1 MDAPRPRGVAGSTLR
16 RAGFVIAA
24 ALLVA
29 LIVVLGWAIPP
40 RAAIIATDRLGPES
54 GEPVADYLA
63 RAQQS
68 LAGTDAAGRW
78 ALLSFTDGVT
88 AARIPEFSGG
98 LRISEVDYHVAV
110 DRVATPIIAI
120 GVPAGEAAAVASVKS
135 AAAQM
140 ESTDTFDARS
150 TQVKNLVATRLRAGC
165 ACVVGVV
172 LYGPPAELRTLAA
185 QPGIR
190 AVEALPADASAAVF
204 AVSPLL
210 PEQREAAVPGPDDG
224 PVPAG

>member
-1 MDAPRPRGVAGSTLR
+1 MSRWPITWPRPA
-16 RAGFVIAA
+16 
-24 ALLVA
+24 
-29 LIVVLGWAIPP
+29 VLGGHRLRGPLGAAVVHRWRHG
-40 RAAIIATDRLGPES
+40 RAH
-54 GEPVADYLA
+54 
-63 RAQQS
+63 
-68 LAGTDAAGRW
+68 
-78 ALLSFTDGVT
+78 
-88 AARIPEFSGG
+88 PEFSGG

-150 TQVKNLVATRLRAGC
+150 AQVKNLVATRLRAGC

>member
-16 RAGFVIAA
+16 RAGIATA
-24 ALLVA
+24 AVLLVV
-29 LIVVLGWAIPP
+29 LILVLGWANPP
-40 RAAIIATDRLGPES
+40 RPGIIATDRLGPES
-54 GEPVADYLA
+54 GEQVADYLTRA
-63 RAQQS
+63 RKS
-68 LAGTDAAGRW
+68 LAGSDSGGHW
-78 ALLSFTDGVT
+78 ALLSFTAGVT
-88 AARIPEFSGG
+88 ADRIPEFSAG
-98 LRISEVDYHVAV
+98 LRVSEVDYHVWV

-120 GVPAGEAAAVASVKS
+120 GVPSGEGIAVASVKS

-140 ESTDTFDARS
+140 ESTTTFDTRS
-150 TQVKNLVATRLRAGC
+150 TQVKDLVAARLRADC

-172 LYGPPAELRTLAA
+172 VHGSLSQLRTVATR
-185 QPGIR
+185 PGIR

-224 PVPAG
+224 PVPVG